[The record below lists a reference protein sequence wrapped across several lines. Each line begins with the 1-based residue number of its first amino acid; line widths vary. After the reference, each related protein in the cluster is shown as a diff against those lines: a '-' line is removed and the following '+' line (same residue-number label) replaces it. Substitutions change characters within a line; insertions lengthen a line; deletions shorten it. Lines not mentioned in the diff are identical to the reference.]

1 MKFSKAKMVER
12 ITREGRADMLDDKA
26 LAIMDKLDGKR
37 ATTSCWKRQV
47 YGEPVLWVD
56 LGNGEGEYVNEL
68 DCVEG

>member
-1 MKFSKAKMVER
+1 MVFR
-12 ITREGRADMLDDKA
+12 KQRMIDRVTREGRADMINDTV
-26 LAIMDKLDGKR
+26 LAIMDKLDGKK

-68 DCVEG
+68 DCE

>member
-1 MKFSKAKMVER
+1 MVFR
-12 ITREGRADMLDDKA
+12 KQMMIDRVTREGRADMINDTV
-26 LAIMDKLDGKR
+26 LAIMDKLDGKK

-68 DCVEG
+68 DCE